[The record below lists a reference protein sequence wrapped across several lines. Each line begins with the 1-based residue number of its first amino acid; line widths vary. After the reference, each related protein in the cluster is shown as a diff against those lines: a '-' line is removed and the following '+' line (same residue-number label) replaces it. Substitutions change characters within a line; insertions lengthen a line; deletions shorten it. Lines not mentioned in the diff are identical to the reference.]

1 MEPWIS
7 SLRKIFA
14 IENIDKRH
22 IVVVDWF
29 CMRKRGDSLDYL
41 LLHCKSASTLWS
53 DFSGLLVG
61 SELDQKNSRPI
72 LFLEKAM
79 QPTKYSSVGNGF
91 YLSHMVY
98 IEGNERKKP

>member
-7 SLRKIFA
+7 SLRKTFA
-14 IENIDKRH
+14 IENIGKRH

-41 LLHCKSASTLWS
+41 LLHCKIASTLWS

-72 LFLEKAM
+72 LFLERGYAAHKI
-79 QPTKYSSVGNGF
+79 QQCGKWFLPVSYG
-91 YLSHMVY
+91 VY
-98 IEGNERKKP
+98 